1 MQVDCNSGGM
11 SNSNRPKCQPAYIRD
26 ASWEI
31 RDHLNALERYIDDLE
46 GKLRSMDE
54 LNAGLE
60 ATVEALNPVMPA
72 GELTVPTPTGA
83 MTVLTDAQTEKLV
96 AHASARHDEVVADAL
111 GNPPFSSTTV
121 PDTVLPSPP
130 VIVATG
136 GRPPKTQT
144 PEQAKAVAEHYVL
157 HGTAKSAF
165 LGSAIGVSQAM
176 AFRWLKDLAAETGL
190 EVPASHD

>member
-11 SNSNRPKCQPAYIRD
+11 SNRPKCQPAYIRD

-46 GKLRSMDE
+46 GKLRSQEE

-60 ATVEALNPVMPA
+60 ATVEATVEALNPVLPA
-72 GELTVPTPTGA
+72 GELTVPTPA
-83 MTVLTDAQTEKLV
+83 ESSAVDLV
-96 AHASARHDEVVADAL
+96 A
-111 GNPPFSSTTV
+111 NPPFSSTTV
-121 PDTVLPSPP
+121 PDTVLPEPP

-136 GRPPKTQT
+136 GRPPKAQT
-144 PEQAKAVAEHYVL
+144 PSQAKAVAEHYVL

-176 AFRWLKDLAAETGL
+176 AFRWLKDLAAATGL

>member
-1 MQVDCNSGGM
+1 MQVDCNSVGM
-11 SNSNRPKCQPAYIRD
+11 SNSNRPKCQPSYIRD

-31 RDHLNALERYIDDLE
+31 RDHLNSLERYIDDLE

-54 LNAGLE
+54 LNAGLL
-60 ATVEALNPVMPA
+60 ATIEALNPVMPA
-72 GELTVPTPTGA
+72 GELTVPTPA
-83 MTVLTDAQTEKLV
+83 ESSAVDLV
-96 AHASARHDEVVADAL
+96 A
-111 GNPPFSSTTV
+111 NPPFSSTTV
-121 PDTVLPSPP
+121 PDTVLPEPP

-136 GRPPKTQT
+136 GRPPKAQT
-144 PEQAKAVAEHYVL
+144 PSQAKAVAEHYVL

-176 AFRWLKDLAAETGL
+176 AFRWLKDLAAATGL